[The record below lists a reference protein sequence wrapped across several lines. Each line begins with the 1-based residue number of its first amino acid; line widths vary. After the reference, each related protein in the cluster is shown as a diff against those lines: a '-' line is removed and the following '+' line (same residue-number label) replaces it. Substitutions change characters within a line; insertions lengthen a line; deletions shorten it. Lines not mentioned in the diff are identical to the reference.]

1 MIEFKP
7 CASEKIYELLGR
19 TDIAE
24 GIIGYTAFEG
34 GKETGYCVC
43 KIEDTF
49 VRIIL
54 LQFSDKT
61 PYIGEGLIK
70 SALNFA
76 AGKGAY
82 IAICSQKVKKN
93 HVLPFGFNPS
103 KDGYTGEI
111 PEILMGKCHKFGNL

>member
-7 CASEKIYELLGR
+7 YVNKKISEYLNKNNITG
-19 TDIAE
+19 TPVA
-24 GIIGYTAFEG
+24 YTAFEG
-34 GKETGYCVC
+34 GEETGCCLCSIDKTV
-43 KIEDTF
+43 

-54 LQFSDKT
+54 LQFSDTK

-82 IAICSQKVKKN
+82 MAVCSQDVKEN
-93 HVLPFGFNPS
+93 HTLPYGFSLSN
-103 KDGYTGEI
+103 GEYTGEI

>member
-7 CASEKIYELLGR
+7 CASEKLFELLGI

-24 GIIGYTAFEG
+24 DIIGYTAFEG
-34 GKETGYCVC
+34 GKETGQCVC
-43 KIEDTF
+43 SIEDTV
-49 VRIIL
+49 VRIIM
-54 LQFSDKT
+54 LQFSDET

-76 AGKGAY
+76 AGRGAY
-82 IAICSQKVKKN
+82 IAICSKEVKKN

>member
-24 GIIGYTAFEG
+24 GIIGYTAIEG
-34 GKETGYCVC
+34 RKETGYCVC
-43 KIEDTF
+43 NIEDTV
-49 VRIIL
+49 VRIIM
-54 LQFSDKT
+54 LQFSDDA

-76 AGKGAY
+76 AAKEAY
-82 IAICSQKVKKN
+82 IAVCSNEVKKN
-93 HVLPFGFNPS
+93 HVLPFGFAPS

>member
-7 CASEKIYELLGR
+7 SESEKIFELLGK
-19 TDIAE
+19 DHINDNYIA
-24 GIIGYTAFEG
+24 YTAFEG
-34 GKETGYCVC
+34 GEEVGNCVC
-43 KIEDTF
+43 FYEDTF
-49 VRIIL
+49 VKIIFL
-54 LQFSDKT
+54 DFSDSK

-82 IAICSQKVKKN
+82 IAVCSADVKGN
-93 HVLPFGFNPS
+93 HPLPFGFNFTN
-103 KDGYTGEI
+103 GEYTGEI